1 MKSSTTT
8 IISFAGFVST
18 ALGHGFVTSPQARMP
33 GDAMAAACGQQ
44 VEINQQ
50 SDNYGNIQGE
60 LQVASSQSDY
70 NAEECNIWLCKG
82 YKFADNTANVQTFT
96 AGQVVPFVVD
106 IRAPHTGIA
115 NVTIVSTATNTVI
128 GSTLKSW
135 DVYAS
140 NASPIPDDQ
149 KNFNITIPSDLG
161 SQCATAGDCVIQWQ
175 WDAQSIDQTYQSCV
189 DFTVGGSGSSSGSS
203 SGAASSSA
211 STAAPTQTVTAAA
224 QSPSTTAA
232 TPTST
237 VSATTTKAAF
247 INTAEIPASLLT
259 SVISTALPTAV
270 SAPTQPLTEGTTM
283 QDLVDWIN
291 YLMSSV
297 TVAKRHARDFF
308 SK

>member
-1 MKSSTTT
+1 MKSTTAT
-8 IISFAGFVST
+8 VISLAGFVST
-18 ALGHGFVTSPQARMP
+18 ALGHGFVTSPPARMP

-44 VEINQQ
+44 VEINQK

-82 YKFADNTANVQTFT
+82 YKFADNTANVQTFS
-96 AGQVVPFVVD
+96 AGQVVPFKVD
-106 IRAPHTGIA
+106 IRAPHTGVA
-115 NVTIVSTATNTVI
+115 NVTIVSTSTNTVI

-140 NASPIPDDQ
+140 NSSPIPDEQ
-149 KNFNITIPSDLG
+149 KSFDITIPSDLG
-161 SQCATAGDCVIQWQ
+161 NQCATAGDCVIQWQ
-175 WDAQSIDQTYQSCV
+175 WDAQSIDQTYQSCI
-189 DFTVGGSGSSSGSS
+189 DFTVGGSGSG
-203 SGAASSSA
+203 GASSSA
-211 STAAPTQTVTAAA
+211 SSVAPSQTTVAAVA
-224 QSPSTTAA
+224 QSSSTTAA

-237 VSATTTKAAF
+237 ASATTTKAAF
-247 INTAEIPASLLT
+247 INAAEIPSSLLT

-270 SAPTQPLTEGTTM
+270 SVPTQPLTEGTTM

-308 SK
+308 

>member
-8 IISFAGFVST
+8 IISFASFVST
-18 ALGHGFVTSPQARMP
+18 VLGHGFVTSPTARMP

-44 VEINQQ
+44 VEINQK

-96 AGQVVPFVVD
+96 AGQVVPFTVD
-106 IRAPHTGIA
+106 IRAPHTGVA
-115 NVTIVSTATNTVI
+115 NVTIVSTSTNTVI
-128 GSTLKSW
+128 GSALKSW

-149 KNFNITIPSDLG
+149 KSFDITIPSDLG

-189 DFTVGGSGSSSGSS
+189 DFTVGGSGSGSS

-211 STAAPTQTVTAAA
+211 SSAAAPTQTTVAAVS

-237 VSATTTKAAF
+237 ASATTTKAAF
-247 INTAEIPASLLT
+247 VNAAEIPSSLLT

-270 SAPTQPLTEGTTM
+270 SAPTQPVAEGTTM

-308 SK
+308 